1 MVKTSHKVLW
11 WKKKKRKKRKKLWFG
26 RKMEIM
32 ISLEKVSIVPFRN
45 SC

>member
-1 MVKTSHKVLW
+1 
-11 WKKKKRKKRKKLWFG
+11 LWFG